1 MTRIVEAIL
10 QRPLR
15 ADDGRTFQRIALE
28 TILPT
33 LQLPPAPEDL
43 IGPVKAWQIPI
54 SIPTWEPLP
63 GERNPMFLEKRVYQ
77 GSSGRVYPLPF
88 IDRIAD
94 APVDRAWQAVHLENE
109 YLRVMILP
117 ELGGRIHLA
126 LDKTNGYDFV
136 YRQDVIK
143 PALVG
148 LAGPW
153 LSGGIEFNWPQHHR
167 PGTYLPAEAQI
178 ENGDDGSCT
187 VWLSAI
193 DPLSRMKGMHGVCLR
208 PGKSFIELRVR
219 LYNPTPV
226 TQTFLWW
233 ANVAT
238 EVNESYQSFFPEDVR
253 YVADHAKRAISTFPL
268 CADTYYGVDYAV
280 RAQSGVPENEQ
291 PRQFRPDGSYPA
303 NDLSWF
309 ANIPV
314 PTSYMC
320 MGTEADF
327 FGGYDH
333 EAKAG
338 IVHVANHHIAP
349 GKKQWCWGN
358 HEFGYAWDRHLT
370 EPDAQGVY
378 RPYIELM
385 AGVYT
390 DNQPDFAFLNPGETR
405 VFSQYWYPI
414 RDIGPAC
421 QANEDAAVSLAVSK
435 GALRVGIA
443 ATSRLADA
451 RIVLAWRDEVLASW
465 SATIAPDQPFA
476 ADLPV
481 AVPVERKDLTLRV
494 ETADGR
500 EVIAYRAFSP
510 ETDNVP
516 QSATE
521 PPAPSAIESN
531 DELFITG
538 LHIDQYRHATRAADA
553 YWREALRRDPLDA
566 RCNNA
571 LGFWLL
577 RRGEFASAETHFQ
590 SAIKRLT
597 LRNPNP
603 GDGEALYNLGICLR
617 YLGRDDE
624 AYDHFYK
631 ATWNGAWRAA
641 AYFALA
647 EIDAGRGDW
656 AKALEHVQ
664 FSLRHDTDHLN
675 ARNLKVIIL
684 RRLGL
689 ADEASALIAETLR
702 LDPLDGGARWL
713 AGQALAC
720 EFGCEFACDSQTRID
735 LAIGLARAGQY
746 DDAIALLSA
755 ALEAADPG
763 TRPLLFYYLA
773 AYAKRC
779 GDAALAADC
788 RVRAASESRDYCFPS
803 RVEDLLVLE
812 DAIAR
817 APNDATAHYYLGNLL
832 YDKRRHADAIAHWD
846 ASVALDP
853 QHPTVWRNLGIA
865 RFNILGDATAAR
877 EAYERAF
884 ALNPLDARVLYE
896 RDQLWK
902 RIGVTPQ
909 ERLAELERHAA
920 LAAERDDL
928 CVELSALYN
937 HTDQP
942 ERALTLLLERRFQP
956 WEGGE
961 GQVLGQYVRT
971 RLALG
976 RRALDQGSADGAV
989 VQFSAALSP
998 PASLGE
1004 ARHLLANPSDI
1015 LYWLGV
1021 AQEATG
1027 NVDRAK
1033 TAWETAASFRGDFQL
1048 MSARAYSE
1056 LSYFSAKALEALG
1069 RGEESK
1075 ALFEAILAYA
1085 DSLLTSTAT
1094 IDYFATSL
1102 PTMLLFEDD
1111 LQKRQTTLACL
1122 MKAQAYYGLGRV
1134 AQAADELARAL
1145 ELDPNNALAIDLA
1158 KEMNDAKDAKVP
1170 PRCSGACEQGIIP
1183 PVEPQ
1188 RVTAAAGRVQE
1199 VVGG

>member
-1 MTRIVEAIL
+1 MGAH
-10 QRPLR
+10 
-15 ADDGRTFQRIALE
+15 FQCIALE

-33 LQLPPAPEDL
+33 LQLPPAPAAL
-43 IGPVKAWQIPI
+43 AGPVKAWQSPL
-54 SIPTWEPLP
+54 SIPNWEPLP

-94 APVDRAWQAVHLENE
+94 APVDRAWQAIHLENE
-109 YLRVMILP
+109 YLRVLILP
-117 ELGGRIHLA
+117 ELGGRIHMA
-126 LDKTNGYDFV
+126 VDKTNGYDFV

-167 PGTYLPAEAQI
+167 PGTYLPVEATI
-178 ENGDDGSCT
+178 ENDDDGSCT

-208 PGKSFIELRVR
+208 PGKSCIELRVR
-219 LYNPTPV
+219 LHNPTPV

-238 EVNESYQSFFPEDVR
+238 EVNEAYQSFFPEDVH
-253 YVADHAKRAISTFPL
+253 YVADHAKRAISSFPL
-268 CADTYYGVDYAV
+268 CADKYYGADYAG
-280 RAQSGVPENEQ
+280 RAQHGVAEHEQ
-291 PRQFRPDGSYPA
+291 PRQFRPDGTYCSYSA
-303 NDLSWF
+303 NDLAWF

-320 MGTEADF
+320 LGTEADF

-333 EAKAG
+333 KAKAG

-370 EPDAQGVY
+370 EPDVNGVY

-421 QANEDAAVSLAVSK
+421 QANADAAVSLAVSDEK
-435 GALRVGIA
+435 LRVGVA
-443 ATSRLADA
+443 TTSRLSDA
-451 RIVLAWRDEVLASW
+451 RIVLARHNEVLADW
-465 SATIAPDQPFA
+465 TATIAPDQPFLAEQPLA
-476 ADLPV
+476 A
-481 AVPVERKDLTLRV
+481 PVERKDLTLRV

-500 EVIAYRAFSP
+500 EVIAYRSFA
-510 ETDNVP
+510 EQNTHVP

-521 PPAPSAIESN
+521 PPPPSAIASA

-571 LGFWLL
+571 LGFWHL
-577 RRGEFASAETHFQ
+577 RRGEWTSAEACFLR
-590 SAIKRLT
+590 AIERLT

-603 GDGEALYNLGICLR
+603 ADGEALYNLGVCLR
-617 YLGRDDE
+617 YLGRDDD
-624 AYDHFYK
+624 AYDRFYK

-647 EIDAGRGDW
+647 EIDAGRSDW
-656 AKALEHVQ
+656 ARALEHAER
-664 FSLRHDTDHLN
+664 SLRHDTDHLN
-675 ARNLKVIIL
+675 ARNLKALVL
-684 RRLGL
+684 RQLGRK
-689 ADEASALIAETLR
+689 DEAAALIAETLR

-720 EFGCEFACDSQTRID
+720 EFACDTQTRID
-735 LAIGLARAGQY
+735 LAIGRARAGQY
-746 DDAIALLSA
+746 DDAIALLRD
-755 ALEAADPG
+755 ALNAADPG
-763 TRPLLFYYLA
+763 TRPLLHYYLA
-773 AYAKRC
+773 AYSERC
-779 GDAALAADC
+779 GQLELAADY
-788 RVRAASESRDYCFPS
+788 RARAATEPRDYCFPS
-803 RVEDLLVLE
+803 RLEDLLVLE
-812 DAIAR
+812 EAIAH
-817 APNDATAHYYLGNLL
+817 APNDAAAHYYLGNLL
-832 YDKRRHADAIAHWD
+832 YDKRRHADAIAHWE

-853 QHPTVWRNLGIA
+853 KHPTAWRNLGIG
-865 RFNILGDATAAR
+865 RFNILGDAAGAR
-877 EAYERAF
+877 KAYERAF
-884 ALNPLDARVLYE
+884 ALDQTDARVLYE

-902 RIGVTPQ
+902 RIGVAPQ
-909 ERLAELERHAA
+909 ERLAELERHPELVAT
-920 LAAERDDL
+920 RDGL
-928 CVELSALYN
+928 CVELSALCN
-937 HTDQP
+937 HADQP
-942 ERALTLLLERRFQP
+942 ERALQLLLERRFQP

-961 GQVLGQYVRT
+961 GQALGQYVRT
-971 RLALG
+971 RLSLG
-976 RRALDQGSADGAV
+976 RRALDAGQADGAV
-989 VQFSAALSP
+989 VQFSSALNP

-1021 AQEATG
+1021 AHAATG
-1027 NVDRAK
+1027 NQERAHA
-1033 TAWETAASFRGDFQL
+1033 AWETAASFRGDFQL
-1048 MSARAYSE
+1048 MSVRAYSE
-1056 LSYFSAKALEALG
+1056 LSYFSAKALAALG
-1069 RGEESK
+1069 RQDEAQTMFS
-1075 ALFEAILAYA
+1075 AILAYA
-1085 DSLLTSTAT
+1085 EAQHAEPAK

-1111 LQKRQTTLACL
+1111 LQKRQMAGAGLI
-1122 MKAQAYYGLGRV
+1122 KAQALYGLGSI
-1134 AQAADELARAL
+1134 AAAGDALAEVL
-1145 ELDPNNALAIDLA
+1145 ELDPNNAIAIDLA
-1158 KEMNDAKDAKVP
+1158 KELRAVPSVKD
-1170 PRCSGACEQGIIP
+1170 IIP
-1183 PVEPQ
+1183 NGEPLSA
-1188 RVTAAAGRVQE
+1188 RAAVGRERE

>member
-1 MTRIVEAIL
+1 M
-10 QRPLR
+10 
-15 ADDGRTFQRIALE
+15 
-28 TILPT
+28 PT
-33 LQLPPAPEDL
+33 LQLPPAPADL
-43 IGPVKAWQIPI
+43 AGPVKAWRCSV

-94 APVDRAWQAVHLENE
+94 APIDRPWQAIHLENE

-126 LDKTNGYDFV
+126 VDKTNGYDFV

-167 PGTYLPAEAQI
+167 PSTYLPVEAHI
-178 ENGDDGSCT
+178 ENEDDGSCT
-187 VWLSAI
+187 VWLSSL

-208 PGKSFIELRVR
+208 PGKSCIELRVR
-219 LYNPTPV
+219 LHNPTPV

-238 EVNESYQSFFPEDVR
+238 EVNEAYQSFFPEDVHH
-253 YVADHAKRAISTFPL
+253 VADHAKRAISTFPL
-268 CADTYYGVDYAV
+268 CSDKYYGVDYAG
-280 RAQSGVPENEQ
+280 RAQHGIPEHEQ
-291 PRQFRPDGSYPA
+291 PRQFRPDDSHVPYPA

-320 MGTEADF
+320 LGTEADF

-333 EAKAG
+333 KAKAG

-370 EPDAQGVY
+370 EPDTSGVY

-421 QANEDAAVSLAVSK
+421 QANADAAVSLAVADEK
-435 GALRVGIA
+435 LRVGVA
-443 ATSRLADA
+443 TTSRVADA
-451 RIVLAWRDEVLASW
+451 RVVLACRDQTLGNW
-465 SATIAPDQPFA
+465 TATISPDHPFSVELPLA
-476 ADLPV
+476 A
-481 AVPVERKDLTLRV
+481 PVERKDIVLRV
-494 ETADGR
+494 SAADGR
-500 EVIAYRAFSP
+500 EVIAYRSFAANN
-510 ETDNVP
+510 DRVP

-521 PPAPSAIESN
+521 PPPPSAIASA

-571 LGFWLL
+571 LGFWHL
-577 RRGEFASAETHFQ
+577 RRGEWTSAEACFLR
-590 SAIKRLT
+590 AIERLT

-603 GDGEALYNLGICLR
+603 ADGEALYNLGVCLR
-617 YLGRDDE
+617 YLGRDDD
-624 AYDHFYK
+624 AYDRFYK

-647 EIDAGRGDW
+647 EIDAARGDW
-656 AKALEHVQ
+656 VRALEHVQ
-664 FSLRHDTDHLN
+664 LSLRHDTDHLS
-675 ARNLKVIIL
+675 AHNLKAQAL
-684 RRLGL
+684 QKLGRK
-689 ADEASALIAETLR
+689 DEAAALIAETLR

-720 EFGCEFACDSQTRID
+720 DTQTRID
-735 LAIGLARAGQY
+735 LAIGRARAGQY
-746 DDAIALLSA
+746 DDAIALLGD
-755 ALEAADPG
+755 ALETAESG
-763 TRPLLFYYLA
+763 TRPLLYYYLA
-773 AYAKRC
+773 AYNERV
-779 GDAALAADC
+779 GQPALAADYRAC
-788 RVRAASESRDYCFPS
+788 AASEPRDYCFPS
-803 RVEDLLVLE
+803 RLEDLLVLE
-812 DAIAR
+812 EAIAH
-817 APNDATAHYYLGNLL
+817 APNDAAAHYYLGNLL
-832 YDKRRHADAIAHWD
+832 YDKRRHADAIAQWE
-846 ASVALDP
+846 ASVTLDP
-853 QHPTVWRNLGIA
+853 QHPTVWRNLGIG
-865 RFNILGDATAAR
+865 RFNILGDAAGAR
-877 EAYERAF
+877 AAYERAF
-884 ALNPLDARVLYE
+884 ALDPSDARVLYE

-902 RIGVTPQ
+902 RIGVAPQ
-909 ERLAELERHAA
+909 ERLAELERHPARIA
-920 LAAERDDL
+920 TRDDL
-928 CVELSALYN
+928 CVELSALCN
-937 HTDQP
+937 HVDQP
-942 ERALTLLLERRFQP
+942 ERALQLLLERRFQP

-961 GQVLGQYVRT
+961 GQALGQYVRT
-971 RLALG
+971 RLSLG
-976 RRALDQGSADGAV
+976 RRALDAGEADGAV
-989 VQFSAALSP
+989 VQFSAALNP

-1021 AQEATG
+1021 AHDATG
-1027 NVDRAK
+1027 NRERARA
-1033 TAWETAASFRGDFQL
+1033 AWETAASFRGDFQL
-1048 MSARAYSE
+1048 MSVRAYSE
-1056 LSYFSAKALEALG
+1056 LSYFSAKALAALG
-1069 RGEESK
+1069 REDE
-1075 ALFEAILAYA
+1075 AQAMFRAILAYA
-1085 DSLLTSTAT
+1085 DALRAEPAK

-1111 LQKRQTTLACL
+1111 LQKRQTAHAGL
-1122 MKAQAYYGLGRV
+1122 MKAQALYGLGSLV
-1134 AQAADELARAL
+1134 AAADALAEVL
-1145 ELDPNNALAIDLA
+1145 ELDPNNAVAIDLA
-1158 KEMNDAKDAKVP
+1158 KELRAVQSVQDIISTGESSPACAA
-1170 PRCSGACEQGIIP
+1170 SG
-1183 PVEPQ
+1183 
-1188 RVTAAAGRVQE
+1188 RMRE

>member
-1 MTRIVEAIL
+1 MGAH
-10 QRPLR
+10 
-15 ADDGRTFQRIALE
+15 FQCIALE

-33 LQLPPAPEDL
+33 LQLPPAPAAL
-43 IGPVKAWQIPI
+43 AGPVKAWQSPL

-94 APVDRAWQAVHLENE
+94 APVDRAWQAIHLENE
-109 YLRVMILP
+109 YLRLLILP
-117 ELGGRIHLA
+117 ELGGRIHMA
-126 LDKTNGYDFV
+126 VDKTNGYDFV

-167 PGTYLPAEAQI
+167 PGTYLPVEATI
-178 ENGDDGSCT
+178 EYDDDGSCT

-208 PGKSFIELRVR
+208 PGKSCIELRVR
-219 LYNPTPV
+219 LHNPTPV

-238 EVNESYQSFFPEDVR
+238 EVNEAYQSFFPEDVH
-253 YVADHAKRAISTFPL
+253 YVADHAKRAISTFPQ
-268 CADTYYGVDYAV
+268 CTDKYYGVDYAG
-280 RAQSGVPENEQ
+280 RAQRGVLENEE
-291 PRQFRPDGSYPA
+291 PRQFRPDGSHCSYSA

-320 MGTEADF
+320 LGTEADF

-333 EAKAG
+333 KAKAG

-370 EPDAQGVY
+370 EPDANGVY

-421 QANEDAAVSLAVSK
+421 QANADAAVSLAVTEEKLS
-435 GALRVGIA
+435 VGVA
-443 ATSRLADA
+443 TTSRLSDA
-451 RIVLAWRDEVLASW
+451 RIVLACRDERLAEW
-465 SATIAPDQPFA
+465 TATIAPDQPFSAEQPLA
-476 ADLPV
+476 API
-481 AVPVERKDLTLRV
+481 ERKDLTLRV

-500 EVIAYRAFSP
+500 EVIAYRSFADQN
-510 ETDNVP
+510 THVP

-521 PPAPSAIESN
+521 PPPPSAIESA

-571 LGFWLL
+571 LGFWHL
-577 RRGEFASAETHFQ
+577 RRGEFVSAEACFLR
-590 SAIKRLT
+590 AIERLT

-603 GDGEALYNLGICLR
+603 ADGEALYNLGVCLR
-617 YLGRDDE
+617 YLGHDDD
-624 AYDHFYK
+624 AYNRFYK
-631 ATWNGAWRAA
+631 ATWNGAWRTA

-647 EIDAGRGDW
+647 EIDAVRGDW
-656 AKALEHVQ
+656 ALALEHVQ

-675 ARNLKVIIL
+675 ARNLKAL
-684 RRLGL
+684 ALQRLGRN
-689 ADEASALIAETLR
+689 DEAAALIAETLR
-702 LDPLDGGARWL
+702 LDPLDGGARWF

-720 EFGCEFACDSQTRID
+720 DTHTRID
-735 LAIGLARAGQY
+735 LAIGRARAGQY
-746 DDAIALLSA
+746 DDAIALLYD
-755 ALEAADPG
+755 ALTAADAG
-763 TRPLLFYYLA
+763 TRPLLYYYLA
-773 AYAKRC
+773 AYSERC
-779 GDAALAADC
+779 GQAAVAAEYRAC
-788 RVRAASESRDYCFPS
+788 AASEPRDYCFPS
-803 RVEDLLVLE
+803 RLEDLLVLE
-812 DAIAR
+812 EAIAH
-817 APNDATAHYYLGNLL
+817 APNDAAPHYYLGNLL
-832 YDKRRHADAIAHWD
+832 YDKRRHADAIAHWE

-853 QHPTVWRNLGIA
+853 EHPTAWRNLGIG
-865 RFNILGDATAAR
+865 RFNILGDAAGAR

-884 ALNPLDARVLYE
+884 ALDPTDARVFYE

-902 RIGVTPQ
+902 RIGVAPQ
-909 ERLAELERHAA
+909 ERLAELERHPE
-920 LAAERDDL
+920 LVGTRDDL
-928 CVELSALYN
+928 CVELSALCN
-937 HTDQP
+937 HVDQP
-942 ERALTLLLERRFQP
+942 ERALQLLLERRFQP

-961 GQVLGQYVRT
+961 GQALGQYVRT
-971 RLALG
+971 RLSLG
-976 RRALDQGSADGAV
+976 HRALDAGQADGAV
-989 VQFSAALSP
+989 VQFSSALNP

-1021 AQEATG
+1021 AHAGTG
-1027 NVDRAK
+1027 NQERAHA
-1033 TAWETAASFRGDFQL
+1033 AWETAASFRGDFQL
-1048 MSARAYSE
+1048 MSVRAYSE
-1056 LSYFSAKALEALG
+1056 LSYFSAKALAALG
-1069 RGEESK
+1069 RQDEAQAMFS
-1075 ALFEAILAYA
+1075 AILAYA
-1085 DSLLTSTAT
+1085 DALHAEVAK

-1111 LQKRQTTLACL
+1111 LQKRQTASAGLI
-1122 MKAQAYYGLGRV
+1122 KAQALYGLGSI
-1134 AQAADELARAL
+1134 AAAGDVLAEVL

-1158 KEMNDAKDAKVP
+1158 KELRALPSV
-1170 PRCSGACEQGIIP
+1170 QGIIP
-1183 PVEPQ
+1183 AGEPSP
-1188 RVTAAAGRVQE
+1188 ACADAGRVRE

>member
-10 QRPLR
+10 HRSSQ
-15 ADDGRTFQRIALE
+15 ADDEHTFQRIALE
-28 TILPT
+28 MILPT
-33 LQLPPAPEDL
+33 LQLPPAPADL
-43 IGPVKAWQIPI
+43 AGPVKAWQSPI

-94 APVDRAWQAVHLENE
+94 APIDRAWQAIHLENE

-117 ELGGRIHLA
+117 EIGGRIHLA

-153 LSGGIEFNWPQHHR
+153 ISGGIEFNWPQHHR
-167 PGTYLPAEAQI
+167 PGTYLPVDAEI
-178 ENGDDGSCT
+178 ENSDDGSCT

-208 PGKSFIELRVR
+208 PGKSCIELRVR

-268 CADTYYGVDYAV
+268 CADKYYGVDYAG
-280 RAQSGVPENEQ
+280 RAETGVPENEQ
-291 PRQFRPDGSYPA
+291 PRQFRPDGSHASYAA

-320 MGTEADF
+320 LGTEADF

-333 EAKAG
+333 KAKAG

-370 EPDAQGVY
+370 EPDAKGVY

-421 QANEDAAVSLAVSK
+421 QANADAAVSLAASDGK
-435 GALRVGIA
+435 LHVGVA
-443 ATSRLADA
+443 ATSRLMDA
-451 RIVLAWRDEVLASW
+451 RIVLSCRGEVLADW
-465 SATIAPDQPFA
+465 TATIAPDQPFSA
-476 ADLPV
+476 ELPV
-481 AVPVERKDLTLRV
+481 ASACERKDLSLRV
-494 ETADGR
+494 EAADGR
-500 EVIAYRAFSP
+500 EVIAYRAFTP
-510 ETDNVP
+510 ETDGIP

-521 PPAPSAIESN
+521 PPAPSVIESN

-577 RRGEFASAETHFQ
+577 RRGEFAAAETHFRN
-590 SAIKRLT
+590 AIKRLT

-603 GDGEALYNLGICLR
+603 ADGEALYNLGVCLR

-624 AYDHFYK
+624 AYDRFYK
-631 ATWNGAWRAA
+631 ATWNGAWRAP

-656 AKALEHVQ
+656 TKALEHVQ
-664 FSLRHDTDHLN
+664 VSLRHDTDHLN
-675 ARNLKVIIL
+675 ARNLKALIL
-684 RRLGL
+684 RRLGRVE
-689 ADEASALIAETLR
+689 EAAALIAETLR

-713 AGQALAC
+713 AGQAI
-720 EFGCEFACDSQTRID
+720 ACDTQTRID
-735 LAIGLARAGQY
+735 LAIGRARVGQY
-746 DDAIALLSA
+746 DDSIALLRD
-755 ALEAADPG
+755 ALDAADPG
-763 TRPLLFYYLA
+763 TRPLLCYYLA
-773 AYAKRC
+773 AYAERC
-779 GDAALAADC
+779 GQSALAADY
-788 RVRAASESRDYCFPS
+788 RARAASEPRDYCFPS
-803 RVEDLLVLE
+803 RLEDLLVLE
-812 DAIAR
+812 DAIAC
-817 APNDATAHYYLGNLL
+817 APNDAAAHYYLGNLL
-832 YDKRRHADAIAHWD
+832 YDKRRHTDAIAHWE

-853 QHPTVWRNLGIA
+853 DHPTVWRNLGIG
-865 RFNILGDATAAR
+865 RFNILCDAAGAR
-877 EAYERAF
+877 AAYERAF
-884 ALNPLDARVLYE
+884 ALDPADVRVLYE

-902 RIGVTPQ
+902 RIGVAPR
-909 ERLAELERHAA
+909 ERLAELERHSA
-920 LAAERDDL
+920 LVARRDDL

-937 HTDQP
+937 HTGQP
-942 ERALTLLLERRFQP
+942 DRALELLLERRFQP

-976 RRALDQGSADGAV
+976 RRALDQGSADGAA
-989 VQFSAALSP
+989 VQFSAALNP

-1004 ARHLLANPSDI
+1004 ARHLLANPSDV
-1015 LYWLGV
+1015 LYWLGT
-1021 AQEATG
+1021 AQSTTG
-1027 NVDRAK
+1027 NIERARA
-1033 TAWETAASFRGDFQL
+1033 AWEIAASFRGDFQL
-1048 MSARAYSE
+1048 MSVRAYSE

-1075 ALFEAILAYA
+1075 ALFKAILTYA
-1085 DSLLTSTAT
+1085 DSLLATTAT

-1111 LQKRQTTLACL
+1111 LQKRQNALAYL
-1122 MKAQAYYGLGRV
+1122 MKAQAYYGLGLV
-1134 AQAADELARAL
+1134 AQAADELASVL

-1158 KEMNDAKDAKVP
+1158 KEMNDARDTQSKSAEAQ
-1170 PRCSGACEQGIIP
+1170 CSRARGQGIIP

-1188 RVTAAAGRVQE
+1188 RVTAAGQEQE